1 MSSQHPPPF
10 QNNIE
15 HAKDS
20 TRRPRYHLHR
30 SYTAHPEI
38 SLPNRAT
45 TAPTADK
52 HTHLHRHELR
62 HRPHHKHKQVPQ
74 SAVQARPPGPPSG
87 DVLGNTGSKSHGNT
101 PAGSVWGSRPGSLVA
116 VREGERG
123 RKEKERETLR
133 ERDKAKK
140 RNEELHSSLSA
151 LSSISTSTT
160 RQLDELYYSIL
171 EKLTTLHTTISSLQ
185 DLTTLTTQLQND
197 FQTQSEELEFEVQ
210 GQIEGFA
217 SFDKQQVQI
226 EDLEARVRKGREKVG
241 TLTGRLERVRGRVE
255 GWETREKEWQR
266 RTSRE
271 FLLLISQF
279 WKFPYGRPDQQ
290 LTMALERL
298 RILWGVL
305 ASAFVLLLAIFIF
318 HHLPVRHGGFP
329 LARNMNTS
337 QRLEEILEKHED
349 ERKIP
354 PMAKDVFREVSSRAE
369 GVTERPSFAPASSQ
383 LPDNDPR
390 LKVLDEL

>member
-38 SLPNRAT
+38 SPPNRAT
-45 TAPTADK
+45 TAPIADK
-52 HTHLHRHELR
+52 HSHLRRHELR

-74 SAVQARPPGPPSG
+74 SAVQARPPDSPSG
-87 DVLGNTGSKSHGNT
+87 DVLGKTGSKSHGNT

-116 VREGERG
+116 VREGGQG

-133 ERDKAKK
+133 EKDKAKK

-160 RQLDELYYSIL
+160 RRLDELYYSIL

-217 SFDKQQVQI
+217 SFDKQQREI
-226 EDLEARVRKGREKVG
+226 EDLEARVRKGREQVG

-255 GWETREKEWQR
+255 GWETREREWQR
-266 RTSRE
+266 RTS
-271 FLLLISQF
+271 Q
-279 WKFPYGRPDQQ
+279 
-290 LTMALERL
+290 RL

-305 ASAFVLLLAIFIF
+305 ASAVVLLLAIFIF
-318 HHLPVRHGGFP
+318 HHLPVRHGGLP

-349 ERKIP
+349 EMKIP

-369 GVTERPSFAPASSQ
+369 GVTERTSFAPASSQ
-383 LPDNDPR
+383 LPDNDSR